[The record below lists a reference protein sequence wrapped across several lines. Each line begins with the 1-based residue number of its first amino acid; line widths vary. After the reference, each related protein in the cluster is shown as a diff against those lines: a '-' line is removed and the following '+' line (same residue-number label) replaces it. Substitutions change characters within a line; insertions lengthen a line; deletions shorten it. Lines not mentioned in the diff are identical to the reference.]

1 MVSMSDK
8 EKMSETGSAGKVEE
22 KKFEDFSVMP
32 IPVDKRKTFV
42 SVALPWAGLTMSVT
56 AFLVGTILGGGL
68 VFNDGILAVIV
79 GNYVLGIY
87 AVGLAILGQRKGLTM
102 ALLTRRTFGLYG
114 QVLPSAVFAF
124 VNVGF
129 PGTYLALFG
138 LLLESIFPGFSPYI
152 GGLIFILLAFLLA
165 AYGIKGLSWLGY
177 FAIPAILLLAIYGV
191 SIVVG
196 NMGGWDKF
204 LTARPAGTLALGL
217 GISTVISTWI
227 TGATTSADLGRFA
240 KSAKSAAGAALFA
253 FSCTALLE
261 GLAFMLALG
270 AGTGDLVV
278 LLRNLGLVA
287 PALLIYFLL
296 MWSSADVLI
305 YMFSL
310 AFTNIEHAIIKKV
323 RVGRFWWTVIG
334 SAYAYGVGV
343 VILSMG
349 LMTGFRAWLSMLAQL
364 IPPIGGIVLV
374 DYYLF
379 KGLKEDPLN
388 IIVAKRRVNFSAIIA
403 WIAGVVS
410 GWYPFLPVPILQ
422 NLLVAAVIY
431 LVLEGIFRGKLK
443 Y

>member
-1 MVSMSDK
+1 MSNNDK
-8 EKMSETGSAGKVEE
+8 PSEGAPSTKTGE

-32 IPVDKRKTFV
+32 VPVDRRKPFI
-42 SVALPWAGLTMSVT
+42 SVALPWGGLTLSVT

-68 VFNDGILAVIV
+68 ALSDGILAVIV

-87 AVGLAILGQRKGLTM
+87 ALGLAILGQRKGLTM
-102 ALLTRRTFGLYG
+102 ALLTRRTFGMYG
-114 QVLPSAVFAF
+114 QILPSAVFAF

-138 LLLESIFPGFSPYI
+138 LLLESIIPGFSPYI
-152 GGLIFILLAFLLA
+152 GGLIFIVLAFVLA
-165 AYGIKGLSWLGY
+165 ATGIKGLSWLGY

-196 NMGGWDKF
+196 NVGGWDKF
-204 LTARPAGTLALGL
+204 LTARPAGTLAIGL

-287 PALLIYFLL
+287 PAIIIYFLL

-310 AFTNIEHAIIKKV
+310 AFTNIENAIIKKIK
-323 RVGRFWWTVIG
+323 VGRFWWTVIG

-343 VILSMG
+343 IILSMG

-388 IIVAKRRVNFSAIIA
+388 IIGTKKRVSFAAIIA
-403 WIAGVVS
+403 WILGVVS
-410 GWYPFLPVPILQ
+410 GWYPVLPVPILQ
-422 NLLVAAVIY
+422 NLLVAAGAYI
-431 LVLEGIFRGKLK
+431 VLEGVSKGKLHF
-443 Y
+443 

>member
-1 MVSMSDK
+1 MSNN
-8 EKMSETGSAGKVEE
+8 EKPVESAPSTKPGE
-22 KKFEDFSVMP
+22 KRFEDFSVMP
-32 IPVDKRKTFV
+32 VPVEKRKSFI
-42 SVALPWAGLTMSVT
+42 SVALPWGGLTLSVT

-68 VFNDGILAVIV
+68 ALSDGILAVIV

-87 AVGLAILGQRKGLTM
+87 ALGLAILGQRKGLTM
-102 ALLTRRTFGLYG
+102 ALLARRTFGLYG
-114 QVLPSAVFAF
+114 QILPSAVFAF

-138 LLLESIFPGFSPYI
+138 LLLASIFPGFSPYI
-152 GGLIFILLAFLLA
+152 GGLIFIVLAFILA
-165 AYGIKGLSWLGY
+165 ALGIKGLSWLGY
-177 FAIPAILLLAIYGV
+177 VAIPAILLLAIYGV

-196 NMGGWDKF
+196 NLGGWDKF
-204 LTARPAGTLALGL
+204 LSARPAGTLALGL

-278 LLRNLGLVA
+278 LLSNLGLVA
-287 PALLIYFLL
+287 PAIIIYFLL

-310 AFTNIEHAIIKKV
+310 AFTNIENAIIKKV
-323 RVGRFWWTVIG
+323 KVGRFWWTTIG

-343 VILSMG
+343 IILSMG
-349 LMTGFRAWLSMLAQL
+349 LMAGFRAWLSMLAQL

-388 IIVAKRRVNFSAIIA
+388 IVGTKRRVNISAIIA
-403 WIAGVVS
+403 WIMGVVS
-410 GWYPFLPVPILQ
+410 GWYPVLPVPILQ
-422 NLLVAAVIY
+422 NLLVAAAAYI
-431 LVLEGIFRGKLK
+431 VLEGVSKGKLQL
-443 Y
+443 

>member
-1 MVSMSDK
+1 MSNNK
-8 EKMSETGSAGKVEE
+8 PSENPPSTETGV
-22 KKFEDFSVMP
+22 KKYEDFSVMP
-32 IPVDKRKTFV
+32 VPIDRRKPFI
-42 SVALPWAGLTMSVT
+42 SVALPWAGLTLSVT

-68 VFNDGILAVIV
+68 VLSDGILAVIV

-87 AVGLAILGQRKGLTM
+87 ALGLAILGQRKGLTM
-102 ALLTRRTFGLYG
+102 ALLTRRTFGRYG
-114 QVLPSAVFAF
+114 QILPSAVFAF

-138 LLLESIFPGFSPYI
+138 LLLESIIPGFSPYV
-152 GGLIFILLAFLLA
+152 GGLIFIVLAFLLA
-165 AYGIKGLSWLGY
+165 AIGIKGLSWLGY

-196 NMGGWDKF
+196 NVGGWDKF
-204 LTARPAGTLALGL
+204 LSARPAGTLAIGL

-240 KSAKSAAGAALFA
+240 KSAKSAAGSALFA

-287 PALLIYFLL
+287 PAIIIYFLL

-310 AFTNIEHAIIKKV
+310 AFTNIENAILKKI

-343 VILSMG
+343 IILSMG

-388 IIVAKRRVNFSAIIA
+388 IIESKSRVSMTAIIA
-403 WIAGVVS
+403 WILGVIS
-410 GWYPFLPVPILQ
+410 GWFPVLPVPIIQ
-422 NLLVAAVIY
+422 NLLVAALAYI
-431 LVLEGIFRGKLK
+431 VLEGVSRGKLK
-443 Y
+443 F